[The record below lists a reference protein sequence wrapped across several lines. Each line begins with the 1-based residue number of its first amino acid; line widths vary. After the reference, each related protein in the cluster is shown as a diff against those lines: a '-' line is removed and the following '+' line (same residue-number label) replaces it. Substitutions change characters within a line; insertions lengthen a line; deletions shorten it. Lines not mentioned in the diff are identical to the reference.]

1 MKSVLRSRNI
11 KHLWVRLCFPISRS
25 PTTTKGAR
33 ESVREKK
40 GGRTVAVA
48 DLGAGIF
55 SLLSWH
61 SSHSRGGSREWMK
74 TGGGPFFLLSSF
86 SFFFH
91 LISGD
96 GFPEPDFQIGK
107 LVWGRGFNFWALSS
121 ISGKQKWVTQQIR
134 SNFSL
139 KHLRQEDEETPP
151 AFSRY
156 ASIIISPQT
165 PDW

>member
-1 MKSVLRSRNI
+1 MGPSLLPNFKEPHHHQRSERVCE
-11 KHLWVRLCFPISRS
+11 K
-25 PTTTKGAR
+25 
-33 ESVREKK
+33 KK

-48 DLGAGIF
+48 ALGAGIF